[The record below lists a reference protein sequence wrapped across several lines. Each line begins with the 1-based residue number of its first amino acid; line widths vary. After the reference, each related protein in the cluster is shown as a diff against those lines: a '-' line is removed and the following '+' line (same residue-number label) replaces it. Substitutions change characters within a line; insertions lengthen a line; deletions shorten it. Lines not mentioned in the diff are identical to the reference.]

1 MDSLLLKRPHMIAA
15 SPRPRQRAD
24 WQQQLADAVTDPAT
38 LCRLL
43 GLDPARAGVA
53 ASDFPLR
60 VPFAYVSRM
69 RHGDYA
75 DPLLRQVLST
85 AAELLPTNGYDADPL
100 QEAQAQRGGGLLQKY
115 AHRVLLITTGACAVH
130 CRYCF
135 RRAFPYADTL
145 GDGSRWQGALA
156 TIAAD
161 LSIEEVILSGGDPL
175 SLSNTRLAQLLQQ
188 LATIPHV
195 QRVRIHT
202 RQPIVLPA
210 RVDDGLCEL
219 LQRQGRPVVVVVHA
233 NHANEID
240 AEVRAACARLRAS
253 GAVLLNQ
260 AVLLAGVNDSVAA
273 LVSLSHALWS
283 ATVLPYYLHLL
294 DHVSG
299 TSHFDVP
306 DERACALHAALQAE
320 LPGYLWPRLVREVP
334 GATSKT
340 LLAGS

>member
-1 MDSLLLKRPHMIAA
+1 MIAA
-15 SPRPRQRAD
+15 SPRPRQRTD
-24 WQQQLADAVTDPAT
+24 WQEQLADAVTDPVT

-43 GLDPARAGVA
+43 GLDPARAGAA

-60 VPFAYVSRM
+60 VPLAYVARM
-69 RHGDYA
+69 RRGDYA

-85 AAELLPTNGYDADPL
+85 AAELLPASGYGADPL
-100 QEAQAQRGGGLLQKY
+100 QESQAQRGGGLLQKY

-135 RRAFPYADTL
+135 RREFPYGETL
-145 GDGSRWQGALA
+145 GEGARWQAALA

-161 LSIEEVILSGGDPL
+161 SSIEEVILSGGDPL
-175 SLSNTRLAQLLQQ
+175 SLSNARLTQLLQQ

-195 QRVRIHT
+195 QRLRIHT
-202 RQPIVLPA
+202 RQPVVLPA

-219 LQRQGRPVVVVVHA
+219 LQRQARPVVVVLHV

-240 AEVRAACARLRAS
+240 AEVRAACVHLRAS
-253 GAVLLNQ
+253 GVVLLNQ

-273 LVSLSHALWS
+273 LLALSHALWS
-283 ATVLPYYLHLL
+283 ASVLPYYLHLL
-294 DHVSG
+294 DHVRG

-306 DERACALHAALQAE
+306 EVRARALHAALQSV
-320 LPGYLWPRLVREVP
+320 LPGYLLPRLVREVP
-334 GATSKT
+334 GSASKT
-340 LLAGS
+340 LIAGS